1 MADETSPDSST
12 PNPLLMEEVPQT
24 LDEMKQKIAELFHC
38 MVGPPAAYFEIP
50 LCSRCATDG
59 ETPNVERLLYST
71 LSFKVGESQHAR
83 QALVGSMLEV
93 FSDAYRQLRVSD
105 RDVAHK
111 PVLFWRREPAF
122 WVDSVP
128 DSPRSVV
135 ALRCRVVIPGADLRQ
150 WALAEGTG
158 ASPL

>member
-1 MADETSPDSST
+1 
-12 PNPLLMEEVPQT
+12 MEEIPQT

-50 LCSRCATDG
+50 LPSRAPRYDG
-59 ETPNVERLLYST
+59 SAEVELFEYST
-71 LSFKVGESQHAR
+71 LSFRVHESQTAR
-83 QALVGSMLEV
+83 SALVSSMLEV
-93 FSDAYRQLRVSD
+93 FFDAYIQLRVRE
-105 RDVAHK
+105 RDVRCK
-111 PVLFWRREPAF
+111 PLLFWRRDPAF

-135 ALRCRVVIPGADLRQ
+135 VLRCRVVIPGADLRQ